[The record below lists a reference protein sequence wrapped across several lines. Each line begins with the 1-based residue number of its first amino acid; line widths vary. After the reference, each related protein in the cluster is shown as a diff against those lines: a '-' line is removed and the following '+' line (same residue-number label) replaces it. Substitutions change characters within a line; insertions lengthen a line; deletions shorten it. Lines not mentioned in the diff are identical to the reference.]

1 MRFFDFFKGRKPLF
15 QQPDTALYEEEC
27 VLEEIDF
34 PIPHYLD
41 GICWGGGVRGKALD
55 HQAATK
61 NFCFVGTVGSGK
73 TVSIKLLLQTVLPF
87 ITYEE
92 FDHRALV
99 YDPKQEMLPFLL
111 GLNQYIEELDRQ
123 DAEADDR
130 EPHEIK
136 PIEIKTLNPF
146 DVNGYAWDMASDI
159 TERAHAQ
166 EMSTILI
173 PMEPNAHQPFFG
185 DAARHLLEG
194 VITSFMLS
202 AGKRW
207 TFRDVMY
214 AMGTKDRIIE
224 VLNLHEE
231 TRELIPL
238 YFDHEETAK
247 NIMSTVATKLKS
259 FKIIAGLWDR
269 ARKKVG
275 TVSLKDWLESR
286 QKKNEQNY
294 ILVLGND
301 ETART
306 AIDAINQVIFKR
318 VSQMILNQ
326 PDLDYV
332 VDSEEIACKEVDQR
346 RHWIILDEVRNAGRL
361 DGLQALMTKGRSK
374 GAAVVLSFQDIDG
387 LRSVYGK
394 DEANEMTGQ
403 CSSYAVF
410 RLQSPETAEWAAR
423 VFGSGELKEE
433 YTDKSSGKSVTEGSN
448 WQSGP
453 GGNSSGGSYAES
465 YNWGESKRLVYRE
478 SKVVYPSQFT
488 YLPPAGFEEGLSG
501 WYLSPYVKK
510 PYGLNISGDALFGSG
525 GWLAKSA
532 EYEMKRRSRRAQK
545 LCPWSNEERARL
557 GLNEALLAVPE
568 MKIKDEQRRQVVQQ
582 VKGLFREVEIIAR
595 EFAELVFYRGDTL
608 SAEEL
613 EELRE
618 VHPMAEGL
626 YARLLAKMKKDAGDV
641 PDIEIELTEE

>member
-1 MRFFDFFKGRKPLF
+1 MQYVPAESRNIRASI
-15 QQPDTALYEEEC
+15 T
-27 VLEEIDF
+27 
-34 PIPHYLD
+34 PHHFD
-41 GICWGGGVRGKALD
+41 GICWGGRVWGKSLP
-55 HQAATK
+55 HQSATK

-87 ITYEE
+87 ITYDD

-99 YDPKQEMLPFLL
+99 YDPKQEMIPFLL
-111 GLNQYIEELDRQ
+111 GLNEYLEELEEEEAKADRRPAQ
-123 DAEADDR
+123 N
-130 EPHEIK
+130 IK
-136 PIEIKTLNPF
+136 PIEVKTLNPF

-166 EMSTILI
+166 EMSAILI
-173 PMEPNAHQPFFG
+173 PPEPNAHQPFFG

-202 AGKRW
+202 AGKGW

-231 TRELIPL
+231 TRELISL

-247 NIMSTVATKLKS
+247 NIMSTVATKLKA
-259 FKIIAGLWDR
+259 FKIIAALWDR

-275 TVSLKDWLESR
+275 TVSLKNWLESR
-286 QKKNEQNY
+286 ENKNEQNY

-318 VSQMILNQ
+318 ITQLILNQ
-326 PDLDYV
+326 PDLDPENDV
-332 VDSEEIACKEVDQR
+332 LESEKFTCKEVDKR
-346 RHWIILDEVRNAGRL
+346 RHWIILDELRNAGKL

-394 DEANEMTGQ
+394 DETNEIVGQ
-403 CSSYAVF
+403 CSAYAVF

-433 YTDKSSGKSVTEGSN
+433 FEDKSSGGGRSIGTSSQSN
-448 WQSGP
+448 WGP
-453 GGNSSGGSYAES
+453 GGTSGGSGTS
-465 YNWGESKRLVYRE
+465 HTISFNWGVNKRIAFRE
-478 SKVVYPSQFT
+478 AKIVYPSQFT

-501 WYLSPYVKK
+501 WYLSPYAEK
-510 PYGLNISGDALFGSG
+510 PYGLNISGDALFGDE
-525 GWLAKSA
+525 GWLARPA
-532 EYEMKRRSRRAQK
+532 EYVMKRRSRRAQK
-545 LCPWSNEERARL
+545 LCPWLNEDRARL
-557 GLNEALLAVPE
+557 GLSESLLAVSE
-568 MKIKDEQRRQVVQQ
+568 MKIKGQQRQKKVQQ
-582 VKGLFREVEIIAR
+582 VRSLFREIESVAR
-595 EFAELVFYRGDTL
+595 DFAELEFYRGEPLTT
-608 SAEEL
+608 EEL
-613 EELRE
+613 KELKE
-618 VHPMAEGL
+618 ISPMAKGL
-626 YARLLAKMKKDAGDV
+626 YERILRKMKKDAGDV
-641 PDIEIELTEE
+641 SDGAIPEKDEIDSDDWGND